1 MKEATTLSLT
11 SMAALTK
18 YVFIGLLNEGIV
30 LKNQHIQ
37 NARLGGWLP
46 FSHQWI
52 FSHYQKET
60 NFRHSINK

>member
-30 LKNQHIQ
+30 LNNQHIQ
-37 NARLGGWLP
+37 NARLGG
-46 FSHQWI
+46 
-52 FSHYQKET
+52 
-60 NFRHSINK
+60 